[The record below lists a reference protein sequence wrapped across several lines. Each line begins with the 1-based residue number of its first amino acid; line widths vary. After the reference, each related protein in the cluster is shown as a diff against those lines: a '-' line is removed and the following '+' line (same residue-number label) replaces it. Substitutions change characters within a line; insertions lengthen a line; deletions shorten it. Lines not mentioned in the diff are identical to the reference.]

1 MYGWM
6 DGGVEGGREG
16 RTERGRKEGRKGGR
30 KEGRKEENTS
40 VPIPK
45 LLQLEAVAASTS
57 THVRTELVLTTGE
70 LSPRQ

>member
-1 MYGWM
+1 M
-6 DGGVEGGREG
+6 DGRMDGWREG
-16 RTERGRKEGRKGGR
+16 RKEGGTEEGRKGGR
-30 KEGRKEENTS
+30 KKENTS

>member
-1 MYGWM
+1 MEGRKE
-6 DGGVEGGREG
+6 GGEGGREG
-16 RTERGRKEGRKGGR
+16 GWKEGKKG
-30 KEGRKEENTS
+30 GRKEENTS